1 MIYFRCFNLDYSLVV
16 TIRVNYQLINFVG
29 VTIHLYFLIMFLF
42 AFLMQLD
49 VVDRNDKQSQ
59 ELQLFPK
66 SRTNHG
72 IEVK

>member
-1 MIYFRCFNLDYSLVV
+1 
-16 TIRVNYQLINFVG
+16 
-29 VTIHLYFLIMFLF
+29 MFLF

-49 VVDRNDKQSQ
+49 VGDRNDKQAQ

-66 SRTNHG
+66 SITNHG